1 MKTHFLRQQA
11 DRCSRVNLTLRHYLQ
26 CHGGTNVPL
35 YGEIYQRESRS
46 GPRLHLKAK
55 RLRYGRAEEGRG
67 AHIVFEVLIM
77 HGLAD
82 YHQRRGGCLVND
94 SCLTEW
100 SGDHISLSLD
110 MMDRSYSSQKQPC
123 LTLLAWTP
131 HLFVTRY
138 LQLTNLTT
146 HLSIR
151 QKLRST
157 LENAYNQSPD
167 SD

>member
-1 MKTHFLRQQA
+1 MSWWHQRPPQWG
-11 DRCSRVNLTLRHYLQ
+11 NLSA
-26 CHGGTNVPL
+26 
-35 YGEIYQRESRS
+35 GEQI

-67 AHIVFEVLIM
+67 AHMVFEVLIM

-82 YHQRRGGCLVND
+82 DHQRRGVCLVND

-100 SGDHISLSLD
+100 SGDHISLSLYMISLSLY

-151 QKLRST
+151 QKLRSP